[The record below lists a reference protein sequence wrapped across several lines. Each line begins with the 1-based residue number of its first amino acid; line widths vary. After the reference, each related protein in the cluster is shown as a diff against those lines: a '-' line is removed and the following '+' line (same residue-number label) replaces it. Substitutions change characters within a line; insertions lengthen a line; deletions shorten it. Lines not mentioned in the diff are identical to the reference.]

1 MLTLVDPCDPQ
12 GSFAIL
18 RCFVCTYLL
27 DPPGS
32 LDMSMCDIFVRPFVS
47 HQLAVLNSVS
57 PLPFNNHQHLNIP
70 SIFKHNRLLEVGYS
84 SIFLNIHQYSSI
96 FLNIPQIK
104 IGYWRSGIPRYS
116 SIFLYI
122 PLYSSIFLN
131 MPRYSSIFLNIP

>member
-1 MLTLVDPCDPQ
+1 MTTDHILAFLQCTKQLTKLDSAYPT
-12 GSFAIL
+12 L
-18 RCFVCTYLL
+18 LL

-32 LDMSMCDIFVRPFVS
+32 LYFSRCDISVR